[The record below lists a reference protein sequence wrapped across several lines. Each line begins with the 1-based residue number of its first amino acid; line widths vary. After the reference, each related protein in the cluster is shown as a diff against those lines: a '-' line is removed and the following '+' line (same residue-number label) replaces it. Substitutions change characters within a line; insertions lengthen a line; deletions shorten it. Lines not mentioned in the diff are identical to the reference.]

1 MAIRKNMVTDKIT
14 IQPSLLDET
23 DLAILRILQRN
34 ARATVREIAE
44 EVHLSATPVHE
55 RIKRMEREGVIR
67 QYTILIDAAKVSKSL
82 KVICY
87 VTLKEHNKSI
97 GTKFIKLIH
106 EWNEVLECHNISGN
120 FDFMLKIAVQN
131 MDEYYHF
138 HVQKLSQ
145 SELIANVQSMFVMST
160 LKESTLIL

>member
-1 MAIRKNMVTDKIT
+1 MAISKRTITDKIT
-14 IQPSLLDET
+14 TTNFILDNT
-23 DLAILRILQRN
+23 DIAILRVLQKN

-44 EVHLSATPVHE
+44 EVNLSATPVHE
-55 RIKRMEREGVIR
+55 RIKKLEREGVIR
-67 QYTILIDAAKVSKSL
+67 QYTILIDPAKVNKSL

-87 VTLKEHNKSI
+87 VSLKEHNKSI
-97 GTKFIKLIH
+97 GTKFIKLIN

-138 HVQKLSQ
+138 HVHKLSQ
-145 SELIANVQSMFVMST
+145 SELIANVQSMFVMGT
-160 LKESTLIL
+160 IKETNVIV

>member
-1 MAIRKNMVTDKIT
+1 MAISKRTITDKIT
-14 IQPSLLDET
+14 TTNFILDNT
-23 DLAILRILQRN
+23 DIAILRVLQKN

-44 EVHLSATPVHE
+44 EVNLSATPVHE
-55 RIKRMEREGVIR
+55 RIKKLEREGVIR
-67 QYTILIDAAKVSKSL
+67 QYTILIDHAKVNKSL

-87 VTLKEHNKSI
+87 VSLKEHNKSI
-97 GTKFIKLIH
+97 GTKFIKLIN

-138 HVQKLSQ
+138 HVHKLSQ
-145 SELIANVQSMFVMST
+145 SELIANVQSMFVMGT
-160 LKESTLIL
+160 IKETNVIV

>member
-1 MAIRKNMVTDKIT
+1 MAIRKKTITDKIT
-14 IQPSLLDET
+14 TTNILLDEI
-23 DLAILRILQRN
+23 DIAILRVLQKN

-44 EVHLSATPVHE
+44 EVNLSATPVHE
-55 RIKRMEREGVIR
+55 RIKRMEREGVIK
-67 QYTILIDAAKVSKSL
+67 QYTILIDPAKVNKSL

-97 GTKFIKLIH
+97 GTKFIKLIN

-120 FDFMLKIAVQN
+120 FDFMLKIAVEN

-138 HVQKLSQ
+138 HVHKLSQ
-145 SELIANVQSMFVMST
+145 SELIANVQSMFVMGT
-160 LKESTLIL
+160 IKETHLNL

>member
-1 MAIRKNMVTDKIT
+1 MATRKRTVTDKIT
-14 IQPSLLDET
+14 NTPSLLDET
-23 DLAILRILQRN
+23 DISILRVLQEN

-55 RIKRMEREGVIR
+55 RIKRMEREGVIK
-67 QYTILIDAAKVSKSL
+67 QYTVLIDPAKVNKSL

-97 GTKFIKLIH
+97 GTKFIKLIN

-138 HVQKLSQ
+138 HVHKLSQ
-145 SELIANVQSMFVMST
+145 SELIANVQSMFVMGT
-160 LKESTLIL
+160 VKELNVSV

>member
-1 MAIRKNMVTDKIT
+1 MATRKRTATDKIT
-14 IQPSLLDET
+14 MLPVSLDET
-23 DLAILRILQRN
+23 DLSILRVLQHN

-55 RIKRMEREGVIR
+55 RIKRMEREGIIK
-67 QYTILIDAAKVSKSL
+67 QYTILIDPAKVNKSL

-138 HVQKLSQ
+138 HVHKLSQ
-145 SELIANVQSMFVMST
+145 SELIANVQSMFVMGT
-160 LKESTLIL
+160 LKETNVIV

>member
-1 MAIRKNMVTDKIT
+1 MAVRKKPATDKIT
-14 IQPSLLDET
+14 INPLLLDMT
-23 DLAILRILQRN
+23 DISILRALQRN
-34 ARATVREIAE
+34 SRATVREIAD

-67 QYTILIDAAKVSKSL
+67 QYTILIDPAKVNKSL

-87 VTLKEHNKSI
+87 VSLKEHNKSI
-97 GTKFIKLIH
+97 GTKFIKLIN
-106 EWNEVLECHNISGN
+106 EWSEVLECYNISGN

-138 HVQKLSQ
+138 HVHKLSQ
-145 SELIANVQSMFVMST
+145 SELIANVQSIFVMGT
-160 LKESTLIL
+160 VKEAQAYI

>member
-1 MAIRKNMVTDKIT
+1 MATRKRAVTDKIT
-14 IQPSLLDET
+14 ITPSLLDET
-23 DLAILRILQRN
+23 DISILRVLQHN

-55 RIKRMEREGVIR
+55 RIKRMEREGVIK
-67 QYTILIDAAKVSKSL
+67 QYTILIDPAKVNKSL

-138 HVQKLSQ
+138 HVHKLSQ
-145 SELIANVQSMFVMST
+145 SELIANVQSMFVMGT
-160 LKESTLIL
+160 LKETNVIV

>member
-1 MAIRKNMVTDKIT
+1 MATRKRTVTDKIT
-14 IQPSLLDET
+14 NTPSLLDET
-23 DLAILRILQRN
+23 DISILRVLQEN

-44 EVHLSATPVHE
+44 DVHLSATPVHE

-67 QYTILIDAAKVSKSL
+67 QYTILIDPAKVNKSL

-97 GTKFIKLIH
+97 GTKFIKLMH

-138 HVQKLSQ
+138 HVHKLSQ
-145 SELIANVQSMFVMST
+145 SELIANVQSMFVMGT
-160 LKESTLIL
+160 LKETNVIV

>member
-1 MAIRKNMVTDKIT
+1 MATRKRTATDKIT
-14 IQPSLLDET
+14 NTPSLLDET
-23 DLAILRILQRN
+23 DISILRVLQQN

-44 EVHLSATPVHE
+44 DVHLSATPVHE

-67 QYTILIDAAKVSKSL
+67 QYTILIDPAKVNKSL

-97 GTKFIKLIH
+97 GTKFIKLMH

-138 HVQKLSQ
+138 HVHKLSQ
-145 SELIANVQSMFVMST
+145 SELIANVQSMFVMGT
-160 LKESTLIL
+160 LKETNVIV

>member
-1 MAIRKNMVTDKIT
+1 MATRKRTATDKIT
-14 IQPSLLDET
+14 MLPASLDET
-23 DLAILRILQRN
+23 DLSILRVLQHN

-55 RIKRMEREGVIR
+55 RIKRMEREGVIK
-67 QYTILIDAAKVSKSL
+67 QYTILIDPAKVNKSL

-97 GTKFIKLIH
+97 GTKFIKLIN

-138 HVQKLSQ
+138 HVHKLSQ
-145 SELIANVQSMFVMST
+145 SELIANVQSMFVMGT
-160 LKESTLIL
+160 LKETNVIV

>member
-1 MAIRKNMVTDKIT
+1 MATRKRTATDKIT
-14 IQPSLLDET
+14 ITPSLLDET
-23 DLAILRILQRN
+23 DISILRVLQDN

-55 RIKRMEREGVIR
+55 RIKRMEREGVIK
-67 QYTILIDAAKVSKSL
+67 QYTILIDPAKVNKSL

-87 VTLKEHNKSI
+87 VSLKEHNKSI
-97 GTKFIKLIH
+97 GTKFIKLIN

-120 FDFMLKIAVQN
+120 FDFMLKVAVQN

-138 HVQKLSQ
+138 HVHKISQ
-145 SELIANVQSMFVMST
+145 SELIANVQSMFVMGT
-160 LKESTLIL
+160 IKETNVIV

>member
-1 MAIRKNMVTDKIT
+1 MTTRKKTVTDKIT
-14 IQPSLLDET
+14 ILPESLDET
-23 DLAILRILQRN
+23 DLAILRILQQY

-55 RIKRMEREGVIR
+55 RIKRMEREGIIR
-67 QYTILIDAAKVSKSL
+67 QYTILVDPAKVNRSL

-97 GTKFIKLIH
+97 GTKFIKLIQG
-106 EWNEVLECHNISGN
+106 WNEVLECHNISGN
-120 FDFMLKIAVQN
+120 FDFMLKIAVRD

-138 HVQKLSQ
+138 HVHKLSQ
-145 SELIANVQSMFVMST
+145 SELIANVQSMFVMGT
-160 LKESTLIL
+160 IKESTLIL